1 MKDHLRDLAIMLR
14 QLRLDC
20 GFTQKAVAKGLQVE
34 RSTYSNYE
42 LGKTSPGLDSLR
54 VLARIYAIPLEAF
67 LYPEEY
73 RTLEAARQRP
83 PKKVKLAPARIGEL
97 SSKER
102 ELIAKLRA
110 KV

>member
-1 MKDHLRDLAIMLR
+1 MKDHLWDLAIL
-14 QLRLDC
+14 LRLLGVAC
-20 GFTQKAVAKGLQVE
+20 GFPQLAGASGVLVA

-83 PKKVKLAPARIGEL
+83 PKKVKLAPAHIGEL